1 MEFCYND
8 DIMEEFKVTIDTFDG
23 PLDLM
28 LHLIQEKQLDLMNLD
43 MNVLTDQYI
52 AYLKGME
59 KLHLEIAGEYM
70 LELATLIEYKSRK
83 MLPGRQ
89 AEDIEDT
96 YEEDPKERLV
106 KRLLEYQQFKDVSI
120 QLMQMYND
128 RQERMSHPLSM
139 IVDEWVKDEGNV
151 RPVKGNAY
159 DLQKA
164 MKRAMMR
171 LRLIEPSK
179 TIYTVK
185 EVSMEERELQ
195 VRARLE
201 SLPDTF
207 AFETLLSDVTDMP
220 MFIATFLSVLDLAR
234 QHILVFTV
242 DDNDVIWFSKGG
254 AS

>member
-28 LHLIQEKQLDLMNLD
+28 LNLIQEKQLDLMNLD

-171 LRLIEPSK
+171 LRLSEPSK
-179 TIYTVK
+179 TSYTVK
-185 EVSMEERELQ
+185 
-195 VRARLE
+195 
-201 SLPDTF
+201 
-207 AFETLLSDVTDMP
+207 
-220 MFIATFLSVLDLAR
+220 
-234 QHILVFTV
+234 
-242 DDNDVIWFSKGG
+242 
-254 AS
+254 